1 MYSSEKGNPLTRAL
15 ELRRLIGKI
24 DLSDVDVVILG
35 FLPQL
40 LISSLGK
47 ELTKGACSTG
57 KRPVIVAEMFLS
69 LYDTV
74 ILDRH
79 LFEDG
84 KRLSAYLRKMDKRT
98 IEAADLVVTDTKAN
112 ADHLSRLYE
121 ADRGKFETMYLE
133 ADRSIYAAREISADR
148 VVEEIDSL
156 GKGSGS
162 GKKRVYSVLFFG
174 TGLPLQGTDV
184 ILEAFNLVKES
195 EKAGGGKRFLFT
207 YIGSLKGIPKAQVI
221 RARLNHGI
229 QLIDWLSQQDL
240 AEKIEEADLCIAGHF
255 NKYIGK
261 ADRTIPGKAFI
272 YDMMKKTMILGDT
285 RANREVF
292 KEDDRHIFV
301 KRGSAKE
308 LAECIKRFQL

>member
-1 MYSSEKGNPLTRAL
+1 MYTSEKGNPLTRAL

-24 DLSDVDVVILG
+24 DLSDADVVILG

-84 KRLSAYLRKMDKRT
+84 KKLSAYLRKMDKKT

-112 ADHLSRLYE
+112 ADYLALLYE
-121 ADRGKFETMYLE
+121 ADEGKFETLYLE
-133 ADRSIYAAREISADR
+133 ADKEIYTPGSTDADKVVKEI
-148 VVEEIDSL
+148 ESL
-156 GKGSGS
+156 GTGNDEGSTDKKKCKVLYFGS
-162 GKKRVYSVLFFG
+162 
-174 TGLPLQGTDV
+174 GLPLQGTDV
-184 ILEAFNLVKES
+184 VLEAFNRVRAES
-195 EKAGGGKRFLFT
+195 DDFSFLFV
-207 YIGSLKGIPKAQVI
+207 GGLKGIPRSEIKKAK
-221 RARLNHGI
+221 ADSGI
-229 QLIDWLSQQDL
+229 ELTDWLLQEDL
-240 AEKIEEADLCIAGHF
+240 AVKIAKADLCIAGHF
-255 NKYIGK
+255 NAYIGK
-261 ADRTIPGKAFI
+261 ADRTIPGKAYI
-272 YDMMKKTMILGDT
+272 YELMKKPMILGDT
-285 RANREVF
+285 RANREIF
-292 KEDDRHIFV
+292 SEDRRHFFV
-301 KRGSAKE
+301 KRGSPEE

>member
-15 ELRRLIGKI
+15 ELRRLIGEI

-84 KRLSAYLRKMDKRT
+84 KRLSAYLRKMDKKT

-112 ADHLSRLYE
+112 ADHLSRLYKAE
-121 ADRGKFETMYLE
+121 RNKFEVLYLE
-133 ADRSIYAAREISADR
+133 ADKSIYIIPTKKSEKVRDEIS
-148 VVEEIDSL
+148 
-156 GKGSGS
+156 
-162 GKKRVYSVLFFG
+162 VLYFG

-184 ILEAFNLVKES
+184 VLEAFNKVSAEDKNY
-195 EKAGGGKRFLFT
+195 KFCF
-207 YIGSLKGIPKAQVI
+207 IGSLKGVPTTQVRDATI
-221 RARLNHGI
+221 DPDI
-229 QLIDWLSQQDL
+229 ELIDWLSQDEL
-240 AEKIEEADLCIAGHF
+240 AKKIAMADLCVAGHF
-255 NKYIGK
+255 NVYIGK
-261 ADRTIPGKAFI
+261 ADRTIPGKAYI
-272 YDMMKKTMILGDT
+272 YELMKKPMILGDT
-285 RANREVF
+285 RANRELF
-292 KEDDRHIFV
+292 TEDDRHMFV

-308 LAECIKRFQL
+308 LAECIKRFRL